1 MSETNFFCCFPVFNK
16 PKNKLQSQSIQTVG
30 NFTVTVNVTIEPI
43 SKIDNIQL
51 PLVKINLNEEN
62 KKISVSSEVLNKSSV
77 VEKVVVQDL
86 PVVVQE
92 LPVVIKDLP
101 DVVQELPV
109 VIQDL
114 PVVVQEL
121 PVVVQ
126 ELPVVVQDLPVVVQ
140 ELPVIV
146 QDLPVVVKEL
156 PVVIQDSPFVIQ
168 DSPVVIQ
175 DSPVVAKDLPD
186 VVQELPIAVPVVVQ
200 ELPVLVEESPVLPVM
215 IETSI
220 EALKVPPVEM
230 VVNELV
236 KSNDNKMD
244 EKNQLNE
251 DDDIIKKKGVK
262 AKINFV
268 NNNKDSIIKSKRTR
282 GKKII
287 L

>member
-62 KKISVSSEVLNKSSV
+62 KKNSVSSEVLNKSSV
-77 VEKVVVQDL
+77 VE
-86 PVVVQE
+86 E
-92 LPVVIKDLP
+92 
-101 DVVQELPV
+101 
-109 VIQDL
+109 
-114 PVVVQEL
+114 VVVQEL
-121 PVVVQ
+121 PVVVKDLPVVVKD
-126 ELPVVVQDLPVVVQ
+126 LPVVVQDLPDVVQ
-140 ELPVIV
+140 
-146 QDLPVVVKEL
+146 DL
-156 PVVIQDSPFVIQ
+156 PVVIQDSPF
-168 DSPVVIQ
+168 VIQ

-200 ELPVLVEESPVLPVM
+200 ELPVLPVVVEESPVLPVM

-220 EALKVPPVEM
+220 EALKVPPVEI